1 MYLIAEPRTKMEIQD
16 GKKASLIIRAGPL
29 IIYEI
34 TFTLFVIYYIRDEI
48 IWFKLSFF
56 SIVLSFLTSFGK
68 ILFSYRD
75 LSESNK
81 KINELSYF
89 LNFIFFAVYLFCL
102 LVQTDQSKLAFAPH
116 LILIPF
122 LAIPP
127 LIAFVLFLYSD
138 SGNHQDISK

>member
-1 MYLIAEPRTKMEIQD
+1 MEVPD
-16 GKKASLIIRAGPL
+16 SKKASLIIRAGPL

-34 TFTLFVIYYIRDEI
+34 TFTLFVIYYIRDEM

-75 LSESNK
+75 ISSESNK
-81 KINELSYF
+81 KINELGHF
-89 LNFIFFAVYLFCL
+89 FNFIFFAVYLFCL

-116 LILIPF
+116 LIIIPC

-127 LIAFVLFLYSD
+127 LAAFVLFLYSD
-138 SGNHQDISK
+138 SSRNHDISK